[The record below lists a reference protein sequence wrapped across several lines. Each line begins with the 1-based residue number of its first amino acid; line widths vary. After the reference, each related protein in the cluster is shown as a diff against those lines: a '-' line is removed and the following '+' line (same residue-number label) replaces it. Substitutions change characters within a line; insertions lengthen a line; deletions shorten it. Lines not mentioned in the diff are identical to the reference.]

1 MAKDYLKRLLT
12 ENWELEIWFFI
23 LFWENSENIAGR
35 LKGIKPGRK
44 VKRKGK
50 QASTKEL
57 KEIMQHSPELWQAAR
72 GRPGE
77 AAADN
82 KWSQAET
89 WFIQRELKTEAKEEA
104 YIPLK

>member
-1 MAKDYLKRLLT
+1 MMVKDYLKRLLT

-23 LFWENSENIAGR
+23 LFWKTSENIAGR
-35 LKGIKPGRK
+35 LNGIKPGRK
-44 VKRKGK
+44 VKRKGQ

-57 KEIMQHSPELWQAAR
+57 KEIMQYSPELWRAAR
-72 GRPGE
+72 GSPQE

-89 WFIQRELKTEAKEEA
+89 WFIRGELKTEAKEEA
-104 YIPLK
+104 